1 MARSIFY
8 KIIQVMSRKNV
19 SSLPSRKARL
29 AELLFYSYAAQCRV
43 PCMMLWRPPGLVR
56 LFYFIFFPLFTAS
69 ILTPGFMPGG
79 KDKLRGNTPSLPA
92 AASRFLIDAESGKK
106 QSLGER
112 GGRRKEQCPFQSHGK
127 VYLRHT
133 GLGIYCLILRM
144 ECVCMNRIEI
154 TARLTKDPEITFCKN
169 GRAVAKFSVAEN
181 VYDKREKA
189 TKAQFFN
196 VIAFGKTAEIIGDT
210 LNKGN
215 KIHIG
220 GNVEVRQYEKDDG
233 TKGIWVQ
240 ILLREFEYC
249 EKKEQPKK
257 AQVA

>member
-1 MARSIFY
+1 MPGAVYDALEAALVGAAF
-8 KIIQVMSRKNV
+8 
-19 SSLPSRKARL
+19 
-29 AELLFYSYAAQCRV
+29 LFY
-43 PCMMLWRPPGLVR
+43 
-56 LFYFIFFPLFTAS
+56 IFFPLFTAS

-112 GGRRKEQCPFQSHGK
+112 GGRRKEQCPFQSHDK

-154 TARLTKDPEITFCKN
+154 TARLTKDPEITFGKN

-189 TKAQFFN
+189 SKAQFFN

-220 GNVEVRQYEKDDG
+220 GNVEVRQYEKEDG